1 MQDVERLHA
10 VMRRRPFSRRQR
22 HRSHETG
29 LRLVNGSGATSQ
41 PVATKKH
48 AKAGEVAEALRGQGG
63 SRDCYIRA
71 PSFQASRGTA
81 PGTTDSRATP
91 YFFTRLHLLSES
103 GAMISAAGIL
113 RTTLK

>member
-29 LRLVNGSGATSQ
+29 WRVVNGLGATSQ

-48 AKAGEVAEALRGQGG
+48 AKADDDVPSAQRPKFERGEPRGEDSTG
-63 SRDCYIRA
+63 SCQVTVKASNGLPLTLPSPSGRGFPA
-71 PSFQASRGTA
+71 PSGFKAS
-81 PGTTDSRATP
+81 
-91 YFFTRLHLLSES
+91 
-103 GAMISAAGIL
+103 
-113 RTTLK
+113 

>member
-10 VMRRRPFSRRQR
+10 VMRRRPFSRRQQ

-29 LRLVNGSGATSQ
+29 WRVVNGLGATSQ

-48 AKAGEVAEALRGQGG
+48 AKAGKPAEALRGQGG
-63 SRDCYIRA
+63 SRTRYIRA
-71 PSFQASRGTA
+71 PSFRISGEAA
-81 PGTTDSRATP
+81 PGMTRITDAP
-91 YFFTRLHLLSES
+91 YFFTRLHLLSDS

>member
-29 LRLVNGSGATSQ
+29 WRLVNLLVATSQ

-48 AKAGEVAEALRGQGG
+48 AKAGEPAEALRGQGG
-63 SRDCYIRA
+63 SRDRYTRA
-71 PSFQASRGTA
+71 PSFRASGGTA
-81 PGTTDSRATP
+81 PGMTRSQMPP

-103 GAMISAAGIL
+103 GAMISAARIL